1 MSAARYAIYFTPTQ
15 GTPWWNFGAHWL
27 GRDEGTNQALVQP
40 EIAEIPAQ
48 QLHEL
53 TAYPRRYGFHATLK
67 APFVLRDGV
76 TVADLLARMRALAQ
90 QLQPVALGPM
100 VATRLDNFTAVLPHT
115 PPAALGTLAAGCV
128 TTLDDLRAPL
138 SQQDLKRR
146 LAQPLD
152 ARAQELLMLYGY
164 PHVMERYQLH
174 FTLTGPIAEPL
185 AQVVVRAV
193 EGSVAW
199 LNQEHPL
206 VLDRLCLFVEP
217 EPGANFVRLADAEL
231 LA

>member
-15 GTPWWNFGAHWL
+15 GTPWWKFGAHWL
-27 GRDEGTNQALVQP
+27 GRNECTNQALVQP
-40 EIAEIPAQ
+40 TLEEIPAQ
-48 QLHEL
+48 QLLQL

-76 TVADLLARMRALAQ
+76 TEGDLLLRMRALAQ

-100 VATRLDNFTAVLPHT
+100 VATRLDNFTAVLPQS
-115 PPAALGTLAAGCV
+115 PPAALGTLAASCV
-128 TTLDDLRAPL
+128 TSLDDLRAPL
-138 SQQDLKRR
+138 SQQDLARR
-146 LAQPLD
+146 LAQNLD
-152 ARAQELLMLYGY
+152 ARQQELLMQYGY
-164 PHVMERYQLH
+164 PHVLERYQLH

-185 AQVVVRAV
+185 AQRMVHAV
-193 EGSVAW
+193 EDSIAR
-199 LNQEHPL
+199 LNQEQPL
-206 VLDRLCLFVEP
+206 VLDRLCLFVES

>member
-1 MSAARYAIYFTPTQ
+1 MSTRYAIYFTPTQ

-27 GRDEGTNQALVQP
+27 GRNEGTNQALAQP
-40 EIAEIPAQ
+40 ALVEIPAQ
-48 QLHEL
+48 QLLQL
-53 TAYPRRYGFHATLK
+53 TTYPRRYGFHATLK
-67 APFVLRDGV
+67 APFTLRDGIPE
-76 TVADLLARMRALAQ
+76 AELLARMRALAQ

-115 PPAALGTLAAGCV
+115 PPAALGTLAARCV
-128 TTLDDLRAPL
+128 TSLDDLRAPL
-138 SQQDLKRR
+138 SQQDLARR
-146 LAQPLD
+146 LAQHLD
-152 ARAQELLMLYGY
+152 AREQELLMQYGY

-193 EGSVAW
+193 EGAVAR

-206 VLDRLCLFVEP
+206 VLDRLCLFVES
-217 EPGANFVRLADAEL
+217 EPGANFLRVADAEL